1 MVYSSAIVSATSA
14 VSLYEKAAATMA
26 PYVDILLVE
35 DEPDIVDFM
44 ERMLRSAGYTIRVVA
59 DGLAAVTAI
68 RIHPPAVMILDLVL
82 PVMSGWAVLEQLHR
96 DQHHIPVIVITAN
109 PNVSARLSG
118 YCIRH
123 CLVKPFLMGELLD
136 ALAQVYPAQQPH

>member
-1 MVYSSAIVSATSA
+1 MLLPAMPAR
-14 VSLYEKAAATMA
+14 LFLHEKAAPRMA
-26 PYVDILLVE
+26 SPYDILLVE

-44 ERMLRSAGYTIRVVA
+44 ERMLRRAGYTIRVVA

-96 DQHHIPVIVITAN
+96 EQCHVPVIVMTAN
-109 PNVSARLSG
+109 PNAFARLSG
-118 YCIRH
+118 YGVQH
-123 CLVKPFLMGELLD
+123 YLVKPFFMGELLD
-136 ALAQVYPAQQPH
+136 ALAEVYPAQRHH